1 MHQLAVNNEQT
12 LPQGAHRN
20 FMDGASFQVN
30 DPVTRLRMMAASC
43 FFREPMYY
51 GEASAREPLSR
62 AAAFDSRLQA
72 TLGEV
77 EDIAVRA
84 LPRGAALE
92 RTIDEALAADAEAT
106 LKVAVAL
113 RSEDLIRVTPQVIM
127 VRAAHHPAV
136 RGTGLVRKYAPYIMT
151 RGDEPALQLAYHNAT
166 FVRDNGKPSPI
177 PNALKKA
184 WADYLSQA
192 SAYTLGK
199 YRKLDGDAKTVDVVN
214 VCRPKSD
221 AVGQL
226 VRGELKSQGQTWE
239 ALISSKGASEETWRE
254 AYERFLRHPGG
265 HMALLRNLR
274 NLEKFKLLDE
284 GVLESLKN
292 GAAQGKQLPFRYHS
306 AYQAM
311 KGAGARQDVLDA
323 IEQCLH
329 GSLNAL
335 PRLPGRVMSLAD
347 NSGSAHGA
355 FTSEN
360 GKVTVSTIANLT
372 AVLTG
377 FMATEEGWV
386 GVFGD
391 ELRRYQV
398 DTARSA
404 LTQHDEVQAL
414 AEGVGQSTE
423 NGVWL
428 FFREATQRK
437 EHWDHIFI
445 YSDQQAGYGGL
456 YGRDPREYHEYGWE
470 APGDMYLDVPSLIK
484 AYRERVN
491 PNVMVYLVQMAG
503 YSDALVP
510 EHYEKTVLLGGW
522 SGSILRYAS
531 RMYEVMGA
539 KSSTSGNQQDA

>member
-1 MHQLAVNNEQT
+1 MHHLAANDEQI

-20 FMDGASFQVN
+20 FMDGVSFQVS

-43 FFREPMYY
+43 FFREPTYY
-51 GEASAREPLSR
+51 GEASAREDLSR
-62 AAAFDSRLQA
+62 SEFFDSRLQE

-77 EDIAVRA
+77 EDAAVRA

-92 RTIDEALAADAEAT
+92 RTIDEALAVDAEAT
-106 LKVAVAL
+106 LKVAAVL
-113 RSEDLIRVTPQVIM
+113 RNEDLIRVTPQVIM

-136 RGTGLVRKYAPYIMT
+136 RGTGLVRKYAPEIIS

-166 FVRDNGKPSPI
+166 YVRENGKPAPI

-199 YRKLDGDAKTVDVVN
+199 YRKLDGDSKTVDVVN

-221 AVGQL
+221 AVGLL
-226 VRGELKSQGQTWE
+226 VKGELKPQGRTWE
-239 ALISSKGASEETWRE
+239 SLISAKGASEETWRE
-254 AYERFLRHPGG
+254 AYGKFLRHPEG

-284 GVLESLKN
+284 GVLESLRN

-311 KGAGARQDVLDA
+311 KGVGARQDVLDA
-323 IEQCLH
+323 IEHCLH
-329 GSLNAL
+329 ASLNTL

-355 FTSEN
+355 FTSDN

-377 FMATEEGWV
+377 FMAGEEGWV

-404 LTQHDEVQAL
+404 IAQQDEVQAL
-414 AEGVGQSTE
+414 AGGVGQGTE
-423 NGVWL
+423 NGIWL
-428 FFREATQRK
+428 FFREAMERK

-445 YSDQQAGYGGL
+445 YSDEQAGYGGL
-456 YGRDPREYHEYGWE
+456 YGCNPREYHEYGWDE
-470 APGDMYLDVPSLIK
+470 PGDRYIDVPSLIK
-484 AYRERVN
+484 AYREQVN

-503 YSDALVP
+503 YSDSLVP
-510 EHYEKTVLLGGW
+510 EHYDKTVLLGGW

-531 RMYEVMGA
+531 RMYEVMG
-539 KSSTSGNQQDA
+539 SQGSTSR

>member
-1 MHQLAVNNEQT
+1 MHQLAANDEQH
-12 LPQGAHRN
+12 LPQSAHRN
-20 FMDGASFQVN
+20 FMDGVSFQVN

-43 FFREPMYY
+43 FFREPTYY
-51 GEASAREPLSR
+51 GETSARDVLARDE
-62 AAAFDSRLQA
+62 AFDSRLQA

-77 EDIAVRA
+77 EDVAVRA
-84 LPRGAALE
+84 LPRVAALE

-106 LKVAVAL
+106 LKVAAAL
-113 RSEDLIRVTPQVIM
+113 RNEDLIRVTPQVIM

-136 RGTGLVRKYAPYIMT
+136 RGTGLVRKYAPQIIV
-151 RGDEPALQLAYHNAT
+151 RGDEPALQLGYHNAT
-166 FVRDNGKPSPI
+166 FVRDSGKPAPI

-221 AVGQL
+221 AVGLL
-226 VRGELKSQGQTWE
+226 VKGELKPQGQTWE
-239 ALISSKGASEETWRE
+239 NLISSKGASEQTWRE
-254 AYERFLRHPGG
+254 AYEQFLRHPGG

-292 GAAQGKQLPFRYHS
+292 GAAQGKQLPFRYYS

-311 KGAGARQDVLDA
+311 KGAGAGQVVLDA
-323 IEQCLH
+323 IEHCLH
-329 GSLNAL
+329 ASLSSL

-360 GKVTVSTIANLT
+360 GKVTVSAIANLT

-377 FMATEEGWV
+377 YVAGDEGWV

-404 LTQHDEVQAL
+404 LAQHDEVQAL
-414 AEGVGQSTE
+414 ANGVGQGTE

-428 FFREATQRK
+428 FFREAMARK

-445 YSDQQAGYGGL
+445 YSDQQAGYGQL
-456 YGRDPREYHEYGWE
+456 YGRNPQEYHQYGWD
-470 APGDMYLDVPSLIK
+470 AQGDMYIDVPSLIK
-484 AYRERVN
+484 AYREQVN

-503 YSDALVP
+503 YSDSLVP
-510 EHYEKTVLLGGW
+510 EHYDRTVLLGGW

-531 RMYEVMGA
+531 RMHEVMGA
-539 KSSTSGNQQDA
+539 R